1 MCSTSTTP
9 VALGCPLRRDPKLDE
24 MRCAGFH
31 EGNRVPGAVLVLLSL
46 TLKLNSK
53 NRITLRLKVSA
64 ELSAHINNF
73 LLT

>member
-9 VALGCPLRRDPKLDE
+9 VALGCLPRRDPRLDE

-46 TLKLNSK
+46 TLKLSPPNA
-53 NRITLRLKVSA
+53 TVLHL
-64 ELSAHINNF
+64 
-73 LLT
+73 